1 MLLLERFDMVVDS
14 DVIIRFLTND
24 DSQKASRFE
33 RYLKTGKKIILTDVT
48 FAEIYWTLA
57 SFYQFPKN
65 KILNPLEALVNHKS
79 IICQKNIL
87 EKTIQ
92 ILKEYNISLI
102 DAYNAAYASISNEAK
117 ILSFDKGLGKIKN
130 LTRVEP

>member
-1 MLLLERFDMVVDS
+1 MVVDS

-65 KILNPLEALVNHKS
+65 KILNSLETLINHKS

-87 EKTIQ
+87 ERTIQ

>member
-1 MLLLERFDMVVDS
+1 MVVDS

-24 DSQKASRFE
+24 DSQKAARFE

-57 SFYQFPKN
+57 SFYQFPKE
-65 KILNPLEALVNHKS
+65 KILSSLGALINHQS
-79 IICQKNIL
+79 IVCRKNIL
-87 EKTIQ
+87 AGAIK

-102 DAYNAAYASISNEAK
+102 DAYNAAYTIIDGDAK
-117 ILSFDKGLGKIKN
+117 VLSFDRGLGKIKN